1 MVDCWDYASLGANW
15 GNPDDADYEENCAGQ
30 KQSPINIAWEDIY
43 EDLDNY
49 NDSNDDYDNPFVYDL
64 APLHVSCGILSGKFQ
79 NTGHNLQFVAAD
91 GNPIV
96 TDSDFLSG
104 GPLGSSKYFF
114 WQLHLHWGSS
124 HCEGSEHLVNGQR
137 FPAEL
142 QLVHVKEDFIS
153 GNGTVDPSVYE
164 AEDGLAVLAV
174 FLIKGPEDAAWFD
187 PISDA
192 SQEISESEKSETDS
206 VLNLHQML
214 QIINPTFQAEF
225 NYWFYSGSLTT
236 PQCNE
241 AVTWL
246 IAERP
251 LEISEDQL
259 SKLFDLTQNE
269 DISTPITNNY
279 RVDQKLNGRIV
290 YVVGLNIETEFNYD
304 GPSCNC
310 NLLGTSF
317 DCSCEDGQCHC
328 DTANGYT
335 GRQCDECIDGYFVT
349 FVSDQRITF
358 TTNYGATCNGN
369 LNIQT
374 FPDDFKRIKLL
385 LHRMWL
391 Q

>member
-30 KQSPINIAWEDIY
+30 KQSPITIAWEDIY

-153 GNGTVDPSVYE
+153 GNGTVDPV
-164 AEDGLAVLAV
+164 
-174 FLIKGPEDAAWFD
+174 
-187 PISDA
+187 
-192 SQEISESEKSETDS
+192 
-206 VLNLHQML
+206 
-214 QIINPTFQAEF
+214 
-225 NYWFYSGSLTT
+225 SL
-236 PQCNE
+236 
-241 AVTWL
+241 
-246 IAERP
+246 
-251 LEISEDQL
+251 
-259 SKLFDLTQNE
+259 
-269 DISTPITNNY
+269 
-279 RVDQKLNGRIV
+279 
-290 YVVGLNIETEFNYD
+290 
-304 GPSCNC
+304 
-310 NLLGTSF
+310 
-317 DCSCEDGQCHC
+317 
-328 DTANGYT
+328 
-335 GRQCDECIDGYFVT
+335 
-349 FVSDQRITF
+349 
-358 TTNYGATCNGN
+358 
-369 LNIQT
+369 
-374 FPDDFKRIKLL
+374 
-385 LHRMWL
+385 
-391 Q
+391 